1 MTTTATEQ
9 TFLLPDLG
17 EGLTEASVVQWLV
30 AEGDVVVVDQ
40 PVVEVE
46 TAKSVV
52 EVPSPYA
59 GRVEVLHAAEGEL
72 VEVGRPLITI
82 AVAVAAAVAADGEGV
97 AAGGDGAAA
106 ETYREEERAGSGNV
120 LIGYGTSAHPGS
132 GRRRRPRAVPS
143 AVPLVAA
150 AAAVAGAPGVAAA
163 SGVAGSGVSVTS
175 GGGPVKVISPI
186 VRRLAREAGLDL
198 HAIAPTGAGG
208 VVTRSDVWAAIEQ
221 ARQAP
226 SLTPSRAAAG
236 PEASARGSAAVVLSA
251 SATATARPSA
261 SSAVLPSA
269 ATRGER
275 RIPLSGFQK
284 TAAKVLS
291 RSRAEIPEATVWVDV
306 DATALWNLREAART
320 PADPGPGLLAYVA
333 RFVVAGLKEYP
344 VLNSRLDVERDEI
357 VMPGVVNL
365 GVAVQGQ
372 HGLVVPAVLDAGSM
386 TTTELDVALRD
397 LVARARTGKATTEEL
412 TAGTFTLNNYGGFRV
427 DGSAAIINHPQ
438 VAMLGLGRIIDRPWV
453 VDGEIVPRKI
463 TQMSFVF
470 DHRVCDGGTAAGF
483 MRSVADAIENP
494 AAAIVRL

>member
-30 AEGDVVVVDQ
+30 AEGDVVTVDQ

-82 AVAVAAAVAADGEGV
+82 AVAVAAAVPAAAPAGTTAGV
-97 AAGGDGAAA
+97 AA

-143 AVPLVAA
+143 AVSVSVVAPAVAA
-150 AAAVAGAPGVAAA
+150 APGVVAA
-163 SGVAGSGVSVTS
+163 SGVAATS
-175 GGGPVKVISPI
+175 GAGPVKVISPI

-198 HAIAPTGAGG
+198 HAIAPSGSGG
-208 VVTRSDVWAAIEQ
+208 VVTRSDVWTAIEQ
-221 ARQAP
+221 ARQASAP
-226 SLTPSRAAAG
+226 A
-236 PEASARGSAAVVLSA
+236 EASAAVVPNVPAAVGVPTAPAAVPSVP
-251 SATATARPSA
+251 ATGPA
-261 SSAVLPSA
+261 
-269 ATRGER
+269 RGEQ
-275 RIPLSGFQK
+275 RIPLSNFQK

-291 RSRAEIPEATVWVDV
+291 RSRSEIPEATVWVDV

-357 VMPGVVNL
+357 VMPGVINL

>member
-30 AEGDVVVVDQ
+30 AEGDVVTVDQ

-46 TAKSVV
+46 TAKSAV

-82 AVAVAAAVAADGEGV
+82 GVAVAAAAPAGTAGV
-97 AAGGDGAAA
+97 AA
-106 ETYREEERAGSGNV
+106 EVYREEERAGSGNV

-143 AVPLVAA
+143 AVPIV
-150 AAAVAGAPGVAAA
+150 PAA
-163 SGVAGSGVSVTS
+163 SGS
-175 GGGPVKVISPI
+175 GPVKVISPI

-208 VVTRSDVWAAIEQ
+208 VVTRSDVWTAIER
-221 ARQAP
+221 AREAP
-226 SLTPSRAAAG
+226 SLTPSRAAAATEG
-236 PEASARGSAAVVLSA
+236 PTRGSAAVVPS
-251 SATATARPSA
+251 TTAR
-261 SSAVLPSA
+261 
-269 ATRGER
+269 GEQ
-275 RIPLSGFQK
+275 RIPLTGFQK

-291 RSRAEIPEATVWVDV
+291 RSRSEVPEATVWVDV

-320 PADPGPGLLAYVA
+320 PDDPGPGLLAYVA

-357 VMPGVVNL
+357 VLPGLINL

-386 TTTELDVALRD
+386 TTAELDVALRD
-397 LVARARTGKATTEEL
+397 LVARARTGMATTEEL

-453 VDGEIVPRKI
+453 VDGEIVARKI